1 MITKKISIF
10 YSLTQ
15 TEIIPPKQ
23 EALVRKD
30 EWIKELQ
37 RTVEADYK
45 PLTIKVTY
53 ELYDPEVENMMKFFN
68 GPVVEY
74 FAIQSRENLSTEV
87 DNLLK
92 ERTRETI
99 LDEILGFDV
108 PLLNNKT
115 KRDRKSTADFKIVQ
129 KWYNFLETVK
139 ETLFDPEGYEFP
151 DSEEFWESSK
161 KYGYE
166 EAKTIAKQLLV
177 DKIKKKLSTSES

>member
-1 MITKKISIF
+1 MITKKVSVF

-15 TEIIPPKQ
+15 KEVIPPKP
-23 EALVRKD
+23 EALARKD
-30 EWIKELQ
+30 EWIKEIQ
-37 RTVEADYK
+37 STIEADWK
-45 PLTIKVTY
+45 PIIVKVTY

-87 DNLLK
+87 DGLLK

-99 LDEILGFDV
+99 LDEVLGFDV
-108 PLLNNKT
+108 PLLHGKV

-129 KWYNFLETVK
+129 KWYEFLETVK
-139 ETLFDPEGYEFP
+139 ETIFDPQGYEFP
-151 DSEEFWESSK
+151 KSEEFWENVK

-166 EAKTIAKQLLV
+166 ESKTIAKQLLV
-177 DKIKKKLSTSES
+177 DRINKRLSTPS